1 MVETKK
7 IKYGLTVS
15 SSEKSEPRGQYEQ
28 SGMHLIVV
36 PYPGSE
42 YFRNFKLNHYCG
54 MNKLMLFNFF
64 FLKK

>member
-15 SSEKSEPRGQYEQ
+15 SSEKCEPRGQYEQ
-28 SGMHLIVV
+28 SGVHLIVV

-42 YFRNFKLNHYCG
+42 YFKNFKLNHYCG
-54 MNKLMLFNFF
+54 KYKIDLY
-64 FLKK
+64 K